1 MKLNRELN
9 NVQFWKYICL
19 YEMIKFSDE
28 NAIAQLSLTKISCAG
43 FNLFFLYMCI
53 VC

>member
-28 NAIAQLSLTKISCAG
+28 NAIAQLSLKKFPVQVLIFSFSTCA
-43 FNLFFLYMCI
+43 
-53 VC
+53 